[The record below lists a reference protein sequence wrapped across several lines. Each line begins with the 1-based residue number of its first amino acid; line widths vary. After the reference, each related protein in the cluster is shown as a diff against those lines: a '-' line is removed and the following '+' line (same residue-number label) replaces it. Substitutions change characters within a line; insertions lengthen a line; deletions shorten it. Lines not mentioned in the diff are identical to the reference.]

1 MQVGEN
7 ISERVRGDDGY
18 LADGL
23 TVMLV
28 ADGVVETEETGVEG
42 DAAVGIGAGIA
53 VFEVTLDGATHVGQ
67 LAAYLVVAAG
77 VELNLE
83 EVVAAGG
90 GGEET
95 VVEDGELGN

>member
-1 MQVGEN
+1 M
-7 ISERVRGDDGY
+7 
-18 LADGL
+18 
-23 TVMLV
+23 
-28 ADGVVETEETGVEG
+28 
-42 DAAVGIGAGIA
+42 
-53 VFEVTLDGATHVGQ
+53 GQ

-95 VVEDGELGN
+95 VVEDGKLGSV